1 MSEFIFALIPWLGQP
16 IGYFFLDKEQDLL
29 EQYLANLS
37 DIGLLGIAA
46 SIIGLV
52 VTGGGWLT
60 VLDHKFTTFLAGL
73 GLAVDFLCL
82 TVFPHTESIAAWFK
96 ANGLLG
102 NAVYLAILLAVIFV
116 NRKSVQTS
124 KMLQG
129 VVSSVRIDRRG
140 ETEQFSG
147 KVDGKEIS
155 IPVKSLL
162 GPLLIVPSIVLY
174 IYDGMADIDTEH
186 MSRLTPDLDI
196 LHWNFAIKISC
207 VLFVILVLKYFL
219 PILRHKS
226 PLGWTFLAFLLDL
239 AALSFAYVLL
249 ERALYPISM
258 EGLLTRVFIY
268 IPMLVISGFFH
279 LYAYIYFLYCLFEFF
294 APGAFREW
302 RLTSE
307 AAALAKA
314 RADLDRGT
322 AEMEKKL
329 DAEERLLN
337 ALGGIG
343 PYTEEEALSMGKIS
357 TEEYLPGKV
366 YRDQKLNK

>member
-1 MSEFIFALIPWLGQP
+1 
-16 IGYFFLDKEQDLL
+16 
-29 EQYLANLS
+29 
-37 DIGLLGIAA
+37 
-46 SIIGLV
+46 
-52 VTGGGWLT
+52 
-60 VLDHKFTTFLAGL
+60 
-73 GLAVDFLCL
+73 
-82 TVFPHTESIAAWFK
+82 
-96 ANGLLG
+96 
-102 NAVYLAILLAVIFV
+102 
-116 NRKSVQTS
+116 
-124 KMLQG
+124 
-129 VVSSVRIDRRG
+129 
-140 ETEQFSG
+140 
-147 KVDGKEIS
+147 
-155 IPVKSLL
+155 
-162 GPLLIVPSIVLY
+162 
-174 IYDGMADIDTEH
+174 MADIDTEH